1 MNFLAHAYLSGTNP
15 KILTGNFIA
24 DFVKGKQALKS
35 FEHDIA
41 KGIELHR
48 LIDEFTDE
56 HPVVKESKIRLR
68 PKYRHYA
75 AVIVDVFYD
84 HFLASN
90 WEQYHHKPL
99 EDFAAGVYRTIHAFD
114 AVVPP
119 GIQQMM
125 PYMISGNWLVNYAK
139 LEGIGRALTGMSRRT
154 PYLSKM
160 DESVEDLR
168 KDYDLYKTEFDIFF
182 PLLKMMCDNWLERFN
197 QTRV

>member
-24 DFVKGKQALKS
+24 DFVKGKQALKA
-35 FEHDIA
+35 FEYDIA

-48 LIDEFTDE
+48 LIDEFTDD
-56 HPVVKESKIRLR
+56 HLVVQESKKRLR
-68 PKYRHYA
+68 PKYRHYS

-90 WEQYHHKPL
+90 WDKYHAKPL
-99 EDFAAGVYRTIHAFD
+99 EDFAADVYRTIEAFSD
-114 AVVPP
+114 IVPP

-125 PYMISGNWLVNYAK
+125 PYMVGGNWLLNYRK

-154 PYLSKM
+154 PYESRM
-160 DESVEDLR
+160 DESVLDLR
-168 KDYDLYKTEFDIFF
+168 NDYDLYKQEFDIFF
-182 PLLKMMCDNWLERFN
+182 PELKALSDSWLDRFN
-197 QTRV
+197 QARV